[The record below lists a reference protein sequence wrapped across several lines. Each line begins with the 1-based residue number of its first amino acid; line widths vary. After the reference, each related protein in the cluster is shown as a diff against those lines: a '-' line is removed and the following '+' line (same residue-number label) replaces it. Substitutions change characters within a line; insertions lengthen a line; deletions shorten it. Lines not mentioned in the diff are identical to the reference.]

1 MLKLKK
7 PMLEKLTTQR
17 QEVYK
22 SEKKKK
28 KIVQNLEVASFK
40 KI

>member
-1 MLKLKK
+1 
-7 PMLEKLTTQR
+7 MLEKLTTQR

-28 KIVQNLEVASFK
+28 KKIVQNLEVASFK

>member
-28 KIVQNLEVASFK
+28 ENCAKLRSGIL
-40 KI
+40 

>member
-1 MLKLKK
+1 
-7 PMLEKLTTQR
+7 MLEKLTTQR

>member
-7 PMLEKLTTQR
+7 PMLEKLTNQR